1 MQPRQVPPYSF
12 IPSHYSPLPFS
23 ACADSLLKKYI
34 GELRKMSEQ
43 AGLAKGALGTVESA
57 VMGVAGTA
65 PAFSV
70 AVTTATIVAAVGVLS
85 VGSIL
90 YCGLIMFG
98 LMLAFSNL
106 NKMSPN
112 AGATFA
118 WVGSVFGRKLG
129 FFAGWGLLVAS
140 VLFMVSATIPAA
152 TSTLKILSIMNLIS
166 PDFVESTGWVTF
178 VAALWLTVVTAV
190 VTKGIKHA
198 SYAQVTLTIIET
210 VIVLAIIIAA
220 FYHFWNNPA
229 HMPSWSWVSPFSFT
243 PQTFATG
250 ALTAIFFYWG
260 WDVTMNLGEE
270 TKEGDPAPA
279 GRGAFWAMINLILF
293 FIIMMV
299 VVLIVLTDD
308 EIAKAN
314 TNVLFAV
321 ADKLF
326 PAPWSYLAV
335 LSTILSTIGTIETQI
350 LQFSR
355 TVFSM
360 SRDDM
365 LHPRYGKIH
374 PEWQTP
380 FVATLLIWGLGVIL
394 LFSSSYLPTVND
406 ILQKSILA
414 IGIQICFYMSLA
426 GYACAWHYR
435 KMLSN
440 DFVGS
445 LSHVVW
451 PLVGAGFMTFI
462 GLYSIPTFDNITLIM
477 GIGGLVIGALP
488 LALSLMRTKA
498 ATA

>member
-1 MQPRQVPPYSF
+1 
-12 IPSHYSPLPFS
+12 
-23 ACADSLLKKYI
+23 
-34 GELRKMSEQ
+34 MSEEI
-43 AGLAKGALGTVESA
+43 GLAKGALGTMESM
-57 VMGVAGTA
+57 VMGIAGTA

-98 LMLAFSNL
+98 LMLAFTNL

-118 WVGSVFGRKLG
+118 WVGTVFGPKWG

-140 VLFMVSATIPAA
+140 VVFMVSATIPAA
-152 TSTLKILSIMNLIS
+152 TSTLKILSIMGWIA
-166 PDFVESTGWVTF
+166 PEIVENTGWVTF
-178 VAALWLTVVTAV
+178 TSAVWLTLVTAV

-198 SYAQVTLTIIET
+198 SYAQLTLTVIET
-210 VIVLAIIIAA
+210 VIIFALIIGA
-220 FYHFWNNPA
+220 FYQYWGQPA
-229 HMPSWSWVSPFSFT
+229 HMPSWEWISPFSFT

-270 TKEGDPAPA
+270 TQEGNPMPA
-279 GRGAFWAMINLILF
+279 GKGAFWAMVNLILF
-293 FIIMMV
+293 FIIMMI
-299 VVLIVLTDD
+299 VVLIVLTDG
-308 EIAKAN
+308 EIANAN
-314 TNVLFAV
+314 TNVLYAI
-321 ADKLF
+321 AEKLF

-355 TVFSM
+355 SMFSM
-360 SRDDM
+360 ARANM
-365 LHPRYGKIH
+365 LHPRYAKIH

-380 FVATLLIWGLGVIL
+380 FIATLVIWALGIIL
-394 LFSSSYLPTVND
+394 LFASSYMPSVGA
-406 ILQKSILA
+406 ILAASIAA

-435 KMLSN
+435 KMLSS
-440 DFVGS
+440 DFKGS
-445 LSHVVW
+445 ITHVIW
-451 PLVGAGFMTFI
+451 PFIGAGFMTFI
-462 GLYSIPTFDNITLIM
+462 GLYSIPTFDNITLAI
-477 GIGGLVIGALP
+477 GVGGLLIGVLP
-488 LALSLMRTKA
+488 LGLSLFRNLMDRVHALEKKIHERDI
-498 ATA
+498 